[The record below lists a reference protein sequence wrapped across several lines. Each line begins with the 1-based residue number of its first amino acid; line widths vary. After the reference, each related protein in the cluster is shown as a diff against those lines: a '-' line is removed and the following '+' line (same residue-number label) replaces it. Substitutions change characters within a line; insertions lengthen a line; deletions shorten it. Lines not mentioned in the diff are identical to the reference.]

1 MAQKLATRGGQ
12 YPITA
17 EFTFDV
23 ANDTMKNTSGV
34 DDNFKVVGSHVFDA
48 ILLPTNAIV
57 VGGEVVTETAVSGST
72 AYNVKVGDSVNDARY
87 LASTDRVA
95 AGRTALTVTGFVGGG
110 EQVRVTVAPTVADAT
125 AGKITVR
132 VSYIIRN
139 RVNEVQTH

>member
-1 MAQKLATRGGQ
+1 MAQKLAARGGQ

-23 ANDTMKNTSGV
+23 ANDTMKNVSGA

-110 EQVRVTVAPTVADAT
+110 EQIRVTVAPTVADAT

-132 VSYIIRN
+132 VTYVIRN
-139 RVNEVQTH
+139 RMNETQTH

>member
-1 MAQKLATRGGQ
+1 MAQKLAARGGQ

-87 LASTDRVA
+87 LAPTDRVA
-95 AGRTALTVTGFVGGG
+95 AGRSALTPPGLVGGG
-110 EQVRVTVAPTVADAT
+110 EQVRVTVAPTVANAT

>member
-1 MAQKLATRGGQ
+1 MTQKLAARGGQ

-23 ANDTMKNTSGV
+23 ANDTMKNVSGA
-34 DDNFKVVGSHVFDA
+34 DDNFNVVGSHVFDA

-57 VGGEVVTETAVSGST
+57 VGGEVVTETAVSGPT

-95 AGRTALTVTGFVGGG
+95 AGRSALTPTGFVGGG
-110 EQVRVTVAPTVADAT
+110 EQVRVTVAPTVANAT

>member
-72 AYNVKVGDSVNDARY
+72 AYNVSVGDSGSATRY
-87 LASTDRVA
+87 LGATDKVA
-95 AGRTALTVTGFVGGG
+95 AGRTALVPTGFVGGG

>member
-1 MAQKLATRGGQ
+1 MAQKLAARGGQ

-23 ANDTMKNTSGV
+23 ANDTMKNVSGA
-34 DDNFKVVGSHVFDA
+34 DGNFNVVGSHVFDA

-57 VGGEVVTETAVSGST
+57 VGGEVVTEMAVSGST

-110 EQVRVTVAPTVADAT
+110 EQVRVTVAPTVANAT

>member
-1 MAQKLATRGGQ
+1 MAQKLAARGGQ

-23 ANDTMKNTSGV
+23 ANDTMKNVIGV
-34 DDNFKVVGSHVFDA
+34 DDNFNVVGSHVFDA

-95 AGRTALTVTGFVGGG
+95 AGRSALTPTGFVGGG
-110 EQVRVTVAPTVADAT
+110 EQVRVTVAPTVANAT

>member
-1 MAQKLATRGGQ
+1 MAQKLAARGGQ

-23 ANDTMKNTSGV
+23 ANDTMKNVSGA
-34 DDNFKVVGSHVFDA
+34 DGNFNVVGSHVFDA

-95 AGRTALTVTGFVGGG
+95 AGRTSLVPTGFVGGG
-110 EQVRVTVAPTVADAT
+110 EDLRITVAPTVAPAT
-125 AGKITVR
+125 AGKISVH
-132 VSYIIRN
+132 VMYIIRN
-139 RVNEVQTH
+139 RMTEVQTH

>member
-1 MAQKLATRGGQ
+1 MAQKLAARGGQ

-23 ANDTMKNTSGV
+23 ANDTMKNVSGA

-48 ILLPTNAIV
+48 ILLPANAIV

-95 AGRTALTVTGFVGGG
+95 AGRSALTPTGFVGGG

>member
-1 MAQKLATRGGQ
+1 MAQKLAARGGQ

-23 ANDTMKNTSGV
+23 ANDTMKNVSGA
-34 DDNFKVVGSHVFDA
+34 DDNFNVVGSHVFDA

-95 AGRTALTVTGFVGGG
+95 AGRSALTPSGFVDGG
-110 EQVRVTVAPTVADAT
+110 EQVRVTVAPTVANAT

>member
-23 ANDTMKNTSGV
+23 ANDTMKNASGV

-72 AYNVKVGDSVNDARY
+72 AYNVSVGDSGSATRY
-87 LASTDRVA
+87 LGATDKVA
-95 AGRTALTVTGFVGGG
+95 AGRTALVPTGFVGGG

>member
-1 MAQKLATRGGQ
+1 MAQKLAARGGQ

-34 DDNFKVVGSHVFDA
+34 DDNFKDVGSHVFDV
-48 ILLPTNAIV
+48 ILLPTNALV

-72 AYNVKVGDSVNDARY
+72 AYNVSVGDSGNATRY
-87 LASTDRVA
+87 LNATDKAA
-95 AGRTALTVTGFVGGG
+95 AGRTALVPTGYVGNG
-110 EQVRVTVAPTVADAT
+110 ENIRVTVAPAGAAAT
-125 AGKITVR
+125 AGKVTVR

>member
-1 MAQKLATRGGQ
+1 MAKLNATRGGQ

-23 ANDTMKNTSGV
+23 ANDTMKNVSGV

-48 ILLPTNAIV
+48 LLLPQGAILT
-57 VGGEVVTETAVSGST
+57 GGEVVTETAVSGST
-72 AYNVKVGDSVNDARY
+72 AYNVTVGDATTADRY
-87 LASTDRVA
+87 LAVTNRVT
-95 AGRTALTVTGFVGGG
+95 AGRTPLVPTGYVSNG

-125 AGKITVR
+125 AGKVTVR
-132 VSYIIRN
+132 ITYVIRN

>member
-1 MAQKLATRGGQ
+1 MAQKLAARGGQ

-23 ANDTMKNTSGV
+23 ANDTTKNVSGA
-34 DDNFKVVGSHVFDA
+34 DDNFNVVGSHVFDA

-95 AGRTALTVTGFVGGG
+95 AGRSALTPTGFVGGG
-110 EQVRVTVAPTVADAT
+110 EQVRVTVAPTVANAT

-139 RVNEVQTH
+139 RVTEVQTH

>member
-23 ANDTMKNTSGV
+23 ANDTMKNVNGI

-87 LASTDRVA
+87 LGATDKVA
-95 AGRTALTVTGFVGGG
+95 AGRTALVPTGFVGGG
-110 EQVRVTVAPTVADAT
+110 EQIRVTVAPTVADAT

>member
-1 MAQKLATRGGQ
+1 
-12 YPITA
+12 
-17 EFTFDV
+17 
-23 ANDTMKNTSGV
+23 
-34 DDNFKVVGSHVFDA
+34 
-48 ILLPTNAIV
+48 
-57 VGGEVVTETAVSGST
+57 VSGST

>member
-1 MAQKLATRGGQ
+1 MAQKLAARGGQ

-110 EQVRVTVAPTVADAT
+110 EQVRVTVAPTVANAT

-139 RVNEVQTH
+139 RVTEVQTH